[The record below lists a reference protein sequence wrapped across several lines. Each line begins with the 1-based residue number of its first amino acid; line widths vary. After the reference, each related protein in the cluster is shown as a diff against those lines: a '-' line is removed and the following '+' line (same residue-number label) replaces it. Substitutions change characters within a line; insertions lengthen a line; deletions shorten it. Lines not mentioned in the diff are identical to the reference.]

1 MDWYGFPDL
10 ARDHI
15 WRVPVP
21 QCWNFFSR
29 ARARGQ
35 LIFIRKWVETG
46 GKTARATLCGG
57 GRKGTRSQP
66 SSPRVLVYYSSKWW
80 GAAPHH
86 FMMSGTM
93 PLVIG
98 ASNNKRCSLDFFLH
112 KYWFF
117 FITKKLFFLKNAC
130 LQIYRRLIEN
140 RACSQEKIHLGD
152 STSICW
158 STTGWRKFARSF

>member
-1 MDWYGFPDL
+1 MISLVLLYSLFKVSLSRYHLYIYIAGVTLCLFKSARMLIVLGANSSTYSVGIITCIVGWYGFPDL

-46 GKTARATLCGG
+46 GKTARATLCGR

-66 SSPRVLVYYSSKWW
+66 SRHRVLVYYSSK
-80 GAAPHH
+80 
-86 FMMSGTM
+86 
-93 PLVIG
+93 
-98 ASNNKRCSLDFFLH
+98 
-112 KYWFF
+112 
-117 FITKKLFFLKNAC
+117 
-130 LQIYRRLIEN
+130 
-140 RACSQEKIHLGD
+140 
-152 STSICW
+152 
-158 STTGWRKFARSF
+158 